1 MGVEGILIMN
11 RGELKYNDFSVAAV
25 CVRLLQHW
33 YVPDLVVATML
44 AIPTLAIVL
53 PFDENCGC
61 ISNFWYI

>member
-1 MGVEGILIMN
+1 MN
-11 RGELKYNDFSVAAV
+11 RGELKNYDFSVAAD

-33 YVPDLVVATML
+33 YVPDLVAML

-61 ISNFWYI
+61 IRIFGISKYFYLGAI